1 MPSFCT
7 ANPLVIEAC
16 LEYFKDFSNIVII
29 EATANQVNQFGGY
42 TGMRPADFRDMV
54 YKIASKL
61 NFPRE
66 KIILGGDHLGPLIWS
81 DLCEAEAMENA
92 KNLVKEYVESG
103 FTKIHLDTS
112 MKLAD
117 DSKEVDLSDDVI
129 ASRGVELYKVCKEAY
144 AIRNSKEIKDNSQ
157 PVYIIGSEVPIPG
170 GTQNNSDSP
179 TVTKPASLAKTIEA
193 YNRAFQV
200 AELDDAF
207 DDIIGVVV
215 QPGVEFGDDEI
226 TVYNREKAAD
236 LVEYAYGL
244 DGIVLEGHSTDYQ
257 TASALREMVED
268 GIAIL
273 KIGPAL
279 TFGLRKV

>member
-92 KNLVKEYVESG
+92 KNLVN
-103 FTKIHLDTS
+103 I
-112 MKLAD
+112 
-117 DSKEVDLSDDVI
+117 
-129 ASRGVELYKVCKEAY
+129 
-144 AIRNSKEIKDNSQ
+144 Q
-157 PVYIIGSEVPIPG
+157 
-170 GTQNNSDSP
+170 
-179 TVTKPASLAKTIEA
+179 
-193 YNRAFQV
+193 
-200 AELDDAF
+200 
-207 DDIIGVVV
+207 
-215 QPGVEFGDDEI
+215 
-226 TVYNREKAAD
+226 
-236 LVEYAYGL
+236 
-244 DGIVLEGHSTDYQ
+244 
-257 TASALREMVED
+257 
-268 GIAIL
+268 
-273 KIGPAL
+273 
-279 TFGLRKV
+279 